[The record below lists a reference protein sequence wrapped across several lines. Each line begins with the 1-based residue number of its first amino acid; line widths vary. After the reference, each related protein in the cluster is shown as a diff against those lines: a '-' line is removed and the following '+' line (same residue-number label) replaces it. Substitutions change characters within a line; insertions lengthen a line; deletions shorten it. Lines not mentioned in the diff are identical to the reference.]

1 MENFDVLIIGAGF
14 AGAVSARK
22 MAEAGKKVLVI
33 EKRGHIGG
41 NAYDCTDSAG
51 ILIHKYGPHIF
62 HTNNER
68 VFNFLFEFTEWNGY
82 QHKVAANIPG
92 ENGERIEFPVPF
104 NLDSLETAF
113 GADKANELINKLI
126 NEYGAE
132 RKVSIMELRKNPDK
146 DISSV
151 SDYVYENVFVHY
163 TEKQWGTSPENI
175 DPATM
180 ARVPVFLSKD
190 GRYFQDI
197 YQGLPK
203 DGYTA
208 IFEKMLNHP
217 NIEVRTGIDG
227 TALLKLDHDNIIFN
241 NRVFYGDT
249 IYTGALDELFD
260 HKYGKLPYRTLDF
273 KFETLNADKFQS
285 HGTVNYTKDKSY
297 TRITEFKYM
306 TGQDIRD
313 RTTIVKEYPRA
324 YTGANGEIPYYPII
338 SEKNSALYKKY
349 ADMAKKHKN
358 FHPLGRLAE
367 YKYYNMDAVIDRAL
381 TLTDSLLKR

>member
-1 MENFDVLIIGAGF
+1 MENFDVLVIGAGF
-14 AGAVSARK
+14 AGSVSARK
-22 MAEAGKKVLVI
+22 AAEAGKKVLVI

-41 NAYDCTDSAG
+41 NAYDCTDNAG

-68 VFNFLFEFTEWNGY
+68 VFKFLCNFTEWNGY
-82 QHKVAANIPG
+82 QHKVAANIPS
-92 ENGERIEFPVPF
+92 ENGGRIEFPVPF
-104 NLDSLETAF
+104 NLDSLEMAF
-113 GADKANELINKLI
+113 GEDKAKELSEKLI
-126 NEYGAE
+126 KEYGTE
-132 RKVSIMELRKNPDK
+132 RKVSIMELRKNPDR

-190 GRYFQDI
+190 GRYFQDV

-208 IFEKMLNHP
+208 VFEKMLDHP

-227 TALLKLDHDNIIFN
+227 AALLRLEEDNIIFN
-241 NRVFYGDT
+241 NRVFSGDT
-249 IYTGALDELFD
+249 IYTGALDELFR
-260 HKYGKLPYRTLDF
+260 HKYGRLPYRTLDF
-273 KFETLNADKFQS
+273 KFETLDVDKFQT

-306 TGQDIRD
+306 TGQTVTG
-313 RTTIVKEYPRA
+313 RTSIVKEYPRS
-324 YTGANGEIPYYPII
+324 YTGTNGEIPYYPII
-338 SEKNSALYKKY
+338 SAENAALYEKYSAL
-349 ADMAKKHKN
+349 AKRHKN

-381 TLTDSLLKR
+381 TLTDSLL